1 MKGETKMEMDKKI
14 RSAVDYVAEHKD
26 IDGLTV
32 AKNDAANIFADN
44 FDEYMLIW
52 DAFEILIK

>member
-1 MKGETKMEMDKKI
+1 MTKTGEKI

-26 IDGLTV
+26 IDGLTM
-32 AKNDAANIFADN
+32 AKNDAANIFADS